1 MEVTN
6 AIVLKNIPYTENQR
20 ILSVFSAE
28 RGFLSLITP
37 VNTIKRRNNH
47 ATQCMQIVEI
57 EYIFNEKNNIH
68 KLTTIVNTRNTTAIY
83 LDVYKM
89 NIALLWG
96 EILNLTLRNEGK
108 NETLYEYIENSI
120 EYLNSAQRDIAN
132 FNLFFLFHLASLL
145 GFDINSSTYRPG
157 YILNL
162 NDGNFYPTAGN
173 DSYSTGPH
181 AAQAIYKLCNSPL
194 ADIGNIPLNRQS
206 RSIILDILLLFL
218 SFHLNINFNI
228 KSIKVIREIFS

>member
-6 AIVLKNIPYTENQR
+6 AIILKSTPYTENQR
-20 ILSVFSAE
+20 IISVFSAE
-28 RGFLSLITP
+28 RGYLSLITP
-37 VNTIKRRNNH
+37 VNTFKRRDNH
-47 ATQCMQIVEI
+47 SIQCMQIVEI
-57 EYIFNEKNNIH
+57 EYIFNEKNNLH
-68 KLTTIVNTRNTTAIY
+68 KLTTIVNARNTTAIY
-83 LDVYKM
+83 LHVYKM

-108 NETLYEYIENSI
+108 NETLYEYLENSI
-120 EYLNSAQRDIAN
+120 EYLSSTQQDIAN

-145 GFDINSSTYRPG
+145 GFTINSSTYHPG

-162 NDGNFYPTAGN
+162 NDGNFYPTVEH

-181 AAQAIYKLCNSPL
+181 AAQAIYNLCNASL
-194 ADIGNIPLNRQS
+194 REIGKIPLNRQS
-206 RSIILDILLLFL
+206 RSIILDIFLLFL
-218 SFHLNINFNI
+218 GFHLNINFNI